1 MKLRTFTA
9 GSLVEALAMVKRQM
23 GPHAV
28 VLHTRAYKAGGFLG
42 LGARRV
48 IEVTA
53 GDARVVGPRA
63 AVASPAKSASSKP
76 ARAKSSL
83 AADATAGELI
93 RKTYALAQAQMKQR
107 VTSDVA
113 AVITNPPP
121 TAPPPI
127 ETNLPHQQLATE
139 VATVKRM
146 VAQVVNMQRTS
157 LATLQSPELAGLA
170 DPLVEHYQAM
180 LSHEV
185 AKELA
190 LKIVHDV
197 HARLSTDELAD
208 VSLVRTALRN
218 EIARLI
224 PVDGC
229 GIGQGTTPDGRP
241 RTIALIGPTGVGKTT
256 TVAKLAAQLKLKA
269 KKRVALFTLD
279 TYRIA
284 AVDQLRTYAEIIG
297 VPLRVADQP
306 QDLAEQVRSVQD
318 VDVILIDTA
327 GRSQRDDRRLDQL
340 SAMLQAA
347 QPHETHLVL
356 SSTGSRAA
364 IQDAVTRFSRLKY
377 DKIILT
383 KLDEAVSLGV
393 LLNVSSLVDKR
404 LSFVTTGQEV
414 PQDIEVGRADRLAA
428 LVVNAIEAGVERC

>member
-28 VLHTRAYKAGGFLG
+28 VLHTRAYKAGGILG
-42 LGARRV
+42 FGARRV

-53 GDARVVGPRA
+53 GDGRVVGPRA
-63 AVASPAKSASSKP
+63 AASRATTTSPRP
-76 ARAKSSL
+76 ARTQSSL

-107 VTSDVA
+107 VASEVTA
-113 AVITNPPP
+113 ET
-121 TAPPPI
+121 TAPAPAAPSAI
-127 ETNLPHQQLATE
+127 ETNLPHQQLASE
-139 VATVKRM
+139 MATVKRM
-146 VAQVVNMQRTS
+146 VAQVVSMQRTS
-157 LATLQSPELAGLA
+157 LATLQTPEVAGLA

-190 LKIVHDV
+190 QKIVHDV
-197 HARLSTDELAD
+197 HARLSTDELTDA
-208 VSLVRTALRN
+208 SLVRTALRN
-218 EIARLI
+218 EIARMI

-229 GIGQGTTPDGRP
+229 GIGQGPTPDGRP

-297 VPLRVADQP
+297 LPLRVADQP
-306 QDLAEQVRSVQD
+306 EDLAEQVRAVRD

-340 SAMLQAA
+340 AAMLRAVE
-347 QPHETHLVL
+347 PHETHLVL
-356 SSTGSRAA
+356 ASTGSRSA

-393 LLNVSSLVDKR
+393 LLNVSSLVNKR
-404 LSFVTTGQEV
+404 LSYVTTGQEV

-428 LVVNAIEAGVERC
+428 MVVDAIEGGVERC